1 MISVDVYESIEEIDQ
16 EIIMQW
22 GELEKR
28 ALTSNAYLSPSFIIP
43 AIKYLTPDSS
53 IVIIIINDVTESGT
67 VILGVGVFE
76 KIKPT
81 LRYPFTYLRTYRSE
95 HSFIGGMLLDDRKY
109 REALHYLLTYL
120 KSENKYSAIQFSD
133 VSLFTELSDSNHELE
148 KNCIHWFN
156 FENIDRLILIPK
168 NSGIE
173 YLKNTM
179 SKRSYKN
186 IKRKKRKLNELG
198 DVEWSLT
205 SKDKITSK
213 IPETFLEL
221 ECSGW
226 KGDVGSTLS
235 RSSETEKFFN
245 EMVSNFKKYN
255 DIFFTEIKLNGKSI
269 ASTCNLISGN
279 VGFAFKLAWD
289 VGYSKYSIGV
299 LNEIDLVSHAPEL
312 LGNLD
317 YIDGGTNKGSF
328 LEKLWID
335 KHTLH
340 SGMYSLNKFS
350 YYCLWFIFRVKDI
363 KKMLISKF
371 NF

>member
-1 MISVDVYESIEEIDQ
+1 MISIDIYKSIEEIDQ
-16 EIIMQW
+16 EIIAQW
-22 GELEKR
+22 SELEKR

-53 IVIIIINDVTESGT
+53 IVIIIVSDVTDNNS

-76 KIKPT
+76 IIKPT

-95 HSFIGGMLLDDRKY
+95 HSFIGGMLLDDKKY
-109 REALHYLLTYL
+109 REVLYNILTYL
-120 KSENKYSAIQFSD
+120 KNEKKYSALQFSD
-133 VSLFTELSDSNHELE
+133 VSLFTELSDSNNELC
-148 KNCIHWFN
+148 KKSIHWFN

-173 YLKNTM
+173 YLEKNM

-198 DVEWSLT
+198 DVEWVLI
-205 SKDKITSK
+205 SKNNITSK
-213 IPETFLEL
+213 NSETFLKL
-221 ECSGW
+221 ERSGW

-235 RSSETEKFFN
+235 KSSESEMFFK
-245 EMVSNFKKYN
+245 EMISNFKKYN

-289 VGYSKYSIGV
+289 ANYSKYSIGV
-299 LNEIDLVSHAPEL
+299 LNEVDLVSHAPEL
-312 LGNLD
+312 LGHLD

-328 LEKLWID
+328 LEKLWLD

-340 SGMYSLNKFS
+340 SGMYSLNKLSF
-350 YYCLWFIFRVKDI
+350 YYLMLTSKIKSLKKKLIF
-363 KKMLISKF
+363 
-371 NF
+371 